1 MKPGAR
7 IWVTGASSGLGEAL
21 ARAAAAAGHPVV
33 ASARSADKLERLA
46 AEVPGIAAEP
56 VDTTDR
62 AAVAAAVAAIET
74 AGPIDVAVL
83 NAGTH
88 IPVNPAAFDAD
99 AFRSLTD
106 VNLMGTVHCLEA
118 VLPGMIRRGGGRIAI
133 VASVAGYVGLP
144 TAAAY
149 GMTKAGLINIAESL
163 KPELERHGIVVQLV
177 CPGFVDTPL
186 TQKNRFPM
194 PFLMQPDDAARA
206 LLDGLRSDRF
216 EIVFPRRMA
225 WAMTLMRHLPY
236 KALFAIT
243 RKIASDPDKRD

>member
-7 IWVTGASSGLGEAL
+7 IWVTGASSGLGEAV

-33 ASARSADKLERLA
+33 ASARSAEKLERLA
-46 AEVPGIAAEP
+46 ADVGEITAQP

-62 AAVAAAVAAIET
+62 SAVAAAVAAIES

-88 IPVNPAAFDAD
+88 IPVDPAAFDAA
-99 AFRSLTD
+99 AFRTLAE

-118 VLPGMIRRGGGRIAI
+118 VLPAMIARGGGRIAI

-144 TAAAY
+144 TSAAY
-149 GMTKAGLINIAESL
+149 GMTKAGLINLAESL
-163 KPELERHGIVVQLV
+163 KPELERHGVTVQLV
-177 CPGFVDTPL
+177 CPGFIDTPL
-186 TQKNRFPM
+186 TRKNKFPM
-194 PFLMQPDDAARA
+194 PFLMKADAAAQA
-206 LLDGLRSDRF
+206 LLNGLRSDRF

-225 WAMTLMRHLPY
+225 WTMTLLRHLPY
-236 KALFAIT
+236 KAVFAIT
-243 RKIASDPDKRD
+243 RKIASDADGRD